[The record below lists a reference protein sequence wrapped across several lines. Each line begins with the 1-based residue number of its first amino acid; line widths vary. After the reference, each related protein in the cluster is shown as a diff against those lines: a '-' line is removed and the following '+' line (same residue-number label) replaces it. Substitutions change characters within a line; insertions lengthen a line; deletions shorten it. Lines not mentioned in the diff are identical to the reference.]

1 METIASIGSAFGSGG
16 IWMWAI
22 LIVQIVSFAIIAE
35 RVFKL
40 YFTRRVN
47 QRSVAHTFESSIKKG
62 DLERTLEKSKRVGY
76 LNPIGAITKAGTQA
90 ALDLGGKEEI
100 QARMDEAIL
109 NETSKLEERTP
120 FLAMLANVGTL
131 LGLLGTIIGLIKSFA
146 SVSGGVDPNTKSELL
161 TQGISMAMNTTAYG
175 LIMAIPALIMFA
187 VLTNRTQK
195 LSDDMNQASLKVY
208 NWLSFTYE
216 SVPKRTSRKSGL

>member
-1 METIASIGSAFGSGG
+1 
-16 IWMWAI
+16 MWAI

-40 YFTRRVN
+40 YILRKVS
-47 QRSVAHTFESSIKKG
+47 QSQLAQTFEASIKKG
-62 DLERTLEKSKRVGY
+62 NLSKTLEKSKRLGF
-76 LNPIGAITKAGTQA
+76 LNPIGAITQAGTQA

-100 QARMDEAIL
+100 QARMDEVIL
-109 NETSKLEERTP
+109 HETSKLEERTP
-120 FLAMLANVGTL
+120 FLAMLGNVGTL
-131 LGLLGTIIGLIKSFA
+131 LGLLGTIVGLIKSFA
-146 SVSGGVDPNTKSELL
+146 SVSDVDPMTKAGLL
-161 TQGISMAMNTTAYG
+161 TEGISMAMNTTAYG

-216 SVPKRTSRKSGL
+216 SPTGRSKRNTTL